1 MSAFCKKISFL
12 SIIISLPAYMT
23 VTSIKEE
30 SFLPLGI
37 SCENLRLSTTLLSG
51 QSFRWIETAENEYS
65 ISINEM
71 LLTLKET
78 NTDVLYM
85 VHSNPLN
92 NNPKQTI
99 EKYFRMDI
107 DLPELYK
114 LWSKD
119 PNFSQKAKNV
129 IGLRL
134 LNQGINFQFNR
145 DPVENIFSFICS
157 SNNNISR
164 IKSMVLNLCKIF
176 GKKMGTLNGIDIYS
190 FPKIEN
196 LVLNDIE
203 PTLRQLGFGYR
214 AGYIAKSAKY
224 LNDNPL
230 FLIDLQQSEN
240 IKQSLMNL
248 SG

>member
-1 MSAFCKKISFL
+1 
-12 SIIISLPAYMT
+12 
-23 VTSIKEE
+23 
-30 SFLPLGI
+30 
-37 SCENLRLSTTLLSG
+37 
-51 QSFRWIETAENEYS
+51 
-65 ISINEM
+65 
-71 LLTLKET
+71 
-78 NTDVLYM
+78 M